1 MQSSILP
8 PNARVD
14 ERGMESLVRGHP
26 YWHRCLHA
34 IVPTNPQDHRKGS
47 PSVEIGKF
55 GGTAPK
61 VAAGSGGTSHSESDK
76 QYARDTGFWVPQPRD
91 QSVVPILIGF
101 ERSAVS
107 GYKRVGRYRP
117 HELGSAQ
124 RENLIGLEASTN
136 AD

>member
-1 MQSSILP
+1 M
-8 PNARVD
+8 VD
-14 ERGMESLVRGHP
+14 ECGMESLVRRHP
-26 YWHRCLHA
+26 YWRRCLRA

-47 PSVEIGKF
+47 RSVEIGKF
-55 GGTAPK
+55 CGTAPK

-76 QYARDTGFWVPQPRD
+76 QYARDTSFRVPQPRD
-91 QSVVPILIGF
+91 QSVVPALIGF
-101 ERSAVS
+101 ERLTVS

-117 HELGSAQ
+117 HELGLAE